1 MPAFGSSA
9 DEPKTNERLIKS
21 SNKKQLN
28 KKQRYNK
35 ADQDEDEDDN
45 SSMEDDS
52 DDQNNGGGDQ
62 DIKYED
68 AEFDGKYREEE
79 STPTEN
85 KKTLPRKVSTS
96 KKLSPKMNQEEDDDE
111 YYDDDYEENEKD
123 AAKSSSTTTTTTTE
137 TPLEHYY
144 SHFDSKNEHNLF
156 KMAEESLKKIQ
167 LDKMKKVFKD
177 YAEFQTRLSE
187 KNIKKSKGQKKNR
200 LGDAD
205 PEMDESL
212 RKKMEKRY
220 EDALESLEMQNNEE
234 KQQLNAMHQQRV
246 LTLINMKK
254 QEATDCYT
262 SSLNQTPLK
271 PRKIQKCLEKLMKS
285 LEKDRIHTLHH
296 YKHLLQVSS
305 KLALKEK
312 AATLTHLENLI
323 VIANR
328 SISMLNKYP
337 TLNDKIRNHIIAFWH
352 NLRGVPFNQ
361 QISRETEQQIMEKY
375 EEEIAQKQQEK
386 EHRKMLQE
394 VKKEEE
400 KEREMKN
407 AAEKKPT
414 NEAKPQADHKTDE
427 KKPPTDQQSSE
438 SNTSTGTTGKANA
451 PANIKYTARHSTNSK
466 LNGKPLGKQQPAGQ
480 QAHQQTKPAP
490 ANMQHS
496 RQHHETSFKLSEQL
510 PEQHHLSDFKLERH
524 PAGTWVGIAGV
535 LGLLAVISGIVLWR
549 SSSSSHIL
557 SQGFVA
563 LQQQQQANN
572 QQQLNNREQDQV
584 EALQVGNLVNFSD
597 SYLLFQMV
605 SNCFLIHSSS
615 SSRPPDTR
623 TRPTVSWRTRT

>member
-1 MPAFGSSA
+1 MTASSSQNEISDRPINNEYKNESPDFRLPTFGSSQ
-9 DEPKTNERLIKS
+9 DETKTNERLIKS
-21 SNKKQLN
+21 SNKKLAN

-35 ADQDEDEDDN
+35 LDQEEDEDDN
-45 SSMEDDS
+45 SSMDDESEDAP
-52 DDQNNGGGDQ
+52 NNGDQ

-68 AEFDGKYREEE
+68 AEFDVKYRDEDSPAEN
-79 STPTEN
+79 N
-85 KKTLPRKVSTS
+85 KKSLPRKVSTG

-156 KMAEESLKKIQ
+156 KLAEDSLKKIQ

-187 KNIKKSKGQKKNR
+187 KNIKKSKSQKKNR
-200 LGDAD
+200 LSDAD
-205 PEMDESL
+205 PELDESL

-337 TLNDKIRNHIIAFWH
+337 TLSDKIRNHIIAFWH

-361 QISRETEQQIMEKY
+361 VISRETEQQIMEKY

-400 KEREMKN
+400 KEREQKS
-407 AAEKKPT
+407 AAAGHKQE
-414 NEAKPQADHKTDE
+414 EAAKPQADHNKPTD
-427 KKPPTDQQSSE
+427 KPAKPAVDQQSSVE
-438 SNTSTGTTGKANA
+438 GNSSADRTTTSKANA

-466 LNGKPLGKQQPAGQ
+466 LTGKQLAKQAAAGQ
-480 QAHQQTKPAP
+480 PHQQTKPAV

-510 PEQHHLSDFKLERH
+510 PEQHHLSGFKLEH
-524 PAGTWVGIAGV
+524 HSATTWLGIGGV
-535 LGLLAVISGIVLWR
+535 LALLATIFGVVLWR

-563 LQQQQQANN
+563 LQQQQAA
-572 QQQLNNREQDQV
+572 QQQMNNREQDQV
-584 EALQVGNLVNFSD
+584 EALQVS
-597 SYLLFQMV
+597 
-605 SNCFLIHSSS
+605 
-615 SSRPPDTR
+615 
-623 TRPTVSWRTRT
+623 

>member
-1 MPAFGSSA
+1 M
-9 DEPKTNERLIKS
+9 
-21 SNKKQLN
+21 
-28 KKQRYNK
+28 
-35 ADQDEDEDDN
+35 DQEEDEDDN
-45 SSMEDDS
+45 SSIDDDS
-52 DDQNNGGGDQ
+52 DDQNNNNGDQ

-68 AEFDGKYREEE
+68 NDVD
-79 STPTEN
+79 EN
-85 KKTLPRKVSTS
+85 TADKKTLPRKVSTN
-96 KKLSPKMNQEEDDDE
+96 KKLSSKMNQEEDDDE
-111 YYDDDYEENEKD
+111 YYDDDYEEND
-123 AAKSSSTTTTTTTE
+123 AKSTSTTTTTTTE

-156 KMAEESLKKIQ
+156 KLAEDSLKKIQ
-167 LDKMKKVFKD
+167 LEKMKKVFKD
-177 YAEFQTRLSE
+177 YADFQSRLNE
-187 KNIKKSKGQKKNR
+187 KTSKKSKKSQKKVRPNDDSE
-200 LGDAD
+200 L
-205 PEMDESL
+205 DENL

-361 QISRETEQQIMEKY
+361 VISRDTEQQIMEKY

-386 EHRKMLQE
+386 EHLKMLQE

-400 KEREMKN
+400 RESKSTTVQ
-407 AAEKKPT
+407 KT
-414 NEAKPQADHKTDE
+414 TDE
-427 KKPPTDQQSSE
+427 VKSEQDHNKSEDKANQQSSE
-438 SNTSTGTTGKANA
+438 SNLSAVDKSTTNKQQTSS
-451 PANIKYTARHSTNSK
+451 NIKYTARYSTNSK
-466 LNGKPLGKQQPAGQ
+466 LNNKQIGNKQVNSALVH
-480 QAHQQTKPAP
+480 HQQTKPIV

-496 RQHHETSFKLSEQL
+496 RQHHETSFKISEQL
-510 PEQHHLSDFKLERH
+510 PEQHHLTGFKFEQSKHAYL
-524 PAGTWVGIAGV
+524 TFGIAGIAI
-535 LGLLAVISGIVLWR
+535 LLAAISGIVLYR
-549 SSSSSHIL
+549 SSSNSSMHL

-563 LQQQQQANN
+563 LETNQQQQMNN
-572 QQQLNNREQDQV
+572 EQQQV
-584 EALQVGNLVNFSD
+584 EALQINGYVNP
-597 SYLLFQMV
+597 LFNKPNV
-605 SNCFLIHSSS
+605 
-615 SSRPPDTR
+615 
-623 TRPTVSWRTRT
+623 

>member
-1 MPAFGSSA
+1 MPTFGSSA

-21 SNKKQLN
+21 SNKKLAN

-35 ADQDEDEDDN
+35 LDQEEDEDDN

-52 DDQNNGGGDQ
+52 DDQNNGDQ
-62 DIKYED
+62 KYED
-68 AEFDGKYREEE
+68 AELDGKYREEE
-79 STPTEN
+79 GPAAEN
-85 KKTLPRKVSTS
+85 KKGLPRKVSTS

-123 AAKSSSTTTTTTTE
+123 ADKSTSTTTTTTTE

-156 KMAEESLKKIQ
+156 KLAEDSLKKIQ

-187 KNIKKSKGQKKNR
+187 KNIKKSKSQKKSR
-200 LGDAD
+200 LTGDAD

-361 QISRETEQQIMEKY
+361 VISRETEQQIMEKY

-400 KEREMKN
+400 KERELKSGHKSD
-407 AAEKKPT
+407 ET
-414 NEAKPQADHKTDE
+414 KPQADHN
-427 KKPPTDQQSSE
+427 KPADKSGDKPAKQPMDQQSSE
-438 SNTSTGTTGKANA
+438 SNSSADRTTTSKANA
-451 PANIKYTARHSTNSK
+451 PANVKYTVRHSTNSK
-466 LNGKPLGKQQPAGQ
+466 LNGKQ
-480 QAHQQTKPAP
+480 QAASQPHQQTKPAV

-510 PEQHHLSDFKLERH
+510 PEQHHLSGFKLEQH
-524 PAGTWVGIAGV
+524 SAGTWMGIAGIFA
-535 LGLLAVISGIVLWR
+535 LLAAVCGVVLWR

-563 LQQQQQANN
+563 LQQQQTNA
-572 QQQLNNREQDQV
+572 QQQMNNREQDQV
-584 EALQVGNLVNFSD
+584 EALQVSFFGAEKVFQFFNLIR
-597 SYLLFQMV
+597 SYSLRSF
-605 SNCFLIHSSS
+605 H
-615 SSRPPDTR
+615 RPPDTR
-623 TRPTVSWRTRT
+623 TRLTVFLRTRT